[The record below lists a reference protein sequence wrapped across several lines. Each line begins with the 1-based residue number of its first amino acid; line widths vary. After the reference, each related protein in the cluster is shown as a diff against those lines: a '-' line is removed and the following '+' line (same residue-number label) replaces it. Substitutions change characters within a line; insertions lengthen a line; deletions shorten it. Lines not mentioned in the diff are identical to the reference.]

1 MQPPPEMQRHAAAN
15 LAEIRNGRKGY
26 GGDMSEHEGNEE
38 VEAPESPEE
47 PRTGPGPGSPVGDTI
62 GEGSE
67 RGQLEDT
74 PTISDDEQVESQTQH
89 AAPEDDVGVPQDQDR
104 E

>member
-1 MQPPPEMQRHAAAN
+1 MN
-15 LAEIRNGRKGY
+15 
-26 GGDMSEHEGNEE
+26 EHEGNEE

-47 PRTGPGPGSPVGDTI
+47 PSTGPGPGSPVGDTL

-74 PTISDDEQVESQTQH
+74 PTISGDEQVEGQTQH
-89 AAPEDDVGVPQDQDR
+89 PAPEDDVGVPEAQDR
-104 E
+104 D